1 MTFEASYDYIIVGAG
16 AAGCVLANRLSAD
29 PNTRVLLL
37 EAGGSDDDPEI
48 EKLPVTSLMSLWRP
62 ELDWEVATEP
72 DPGLNGRR
80 MPIIQGKVLGGGSS
94 NNGRIYIRGN
104 RRDYDHWNHLGN
116 EGWAYADVL
125 PYFKKLEDYEDGETE
140 YHGAGGPV
148 HIINLPDPT
157 PAAQTFIEA
166 AQEVGFKGMPWDLNA
181 EQQEGAAAFTQSTTT
196 KDGKRASTAVCY
208 IRPILDRPNF
218 TLITHAQA
226 SRVLMQGT
234 KAVGVEYLTDF
245 GNGGTPTTH
254 QVEATGEVILSA
266 GPFQSPK
273 LLMLS
278 GIGPAAHLKSFD
290 IPVVIDLP
298 GVGEN
303 LQDHVLARVAYTT
316 TVPQHIPSI
325 ICEASLFT
333 YTRPGMGAASP
344 NLQFFFGGFL
354 FPDLG
359 TTEPG
364 FTMCPVVTQA
374 QSVGDVKLRSTDPL
388 DNPIVRMNYLSSDV
402 DMKVLLYGVKLAQEI
417 IHTKAFDGMR
427 GKELIPGPEGKD
439 EASLRNYIR
448 NTCIT
453 DWHPSCSCKMGYDL
467 MAVVDPQLRVHGA
480 ENLRVIDSSIMPF
493 ITNCNLNSTVI
504 MIGEK
509 GADMVLAD
517 K

>member
-1 MTFEASYDYIIVGAG
+1 MTIEASYDYIIVGAG
-16 AAGCVLANRLSAD
+16 AAGCVLANRLSAN
-29 PNTRVLLL
+29 PETRVLLL
-37 EAGGSDDDPEI
+37 EAGGPDDDPEI

-62 ELDWEVATEP
+62 ELDWEIATEP
-72 DPGLNGRR
+72 DPGLNGRQ
-80 MPIIQGKVLGGGSS
+80 MPIVQGRVLGGGTS

-116 EGWAYADVL
+116 EGWAYTDVL
-125 PYFKKLEDYEDGETE
+125 PYFKKFEDYEGGESE

-157 PAAQTFIEA
+157 PAAQTFIEGA
-166 AQEVGFKGMPWDLNA
+166 IEVGFKGMPWDFNA
-181 EQQEGAAAFTQSTTT
+181 VQQEGAAAFTQSTTT

-208 IRPILDRPNF
+208 IRPILNRPNF
-218 TLITHAQA
+218 SLKTRAQA
-226 SRVLMQGT
+226 TRVLLEGT
-234 KAVGVEYLTDF
+234 TAVGIEYLDH
-245 GNGGTPTTH
+245 TTNTSH
-254 QVEATGEVILSA
+254 QVRATSEVILSA

-303 LQDHVLARVAYTT
+303 LQDHVLARISYTV
-316 TVPQHIPSI
+316 TVPQHVPSI

-333 YTRPGMGAASP
+333 YTRPGLSTASP
-344 NLQFFFGGFL
+344 DLQFFCGGFL

-364 FTMCPVVTQA
+364 FTLCPVVTQA
-374 QSVGDVKLRSTDPL
+374 QSVGNVKLRSGNPL

-402 DMKVLLYGVKLAQEI
+402 DMKVLLYGFKLAQEI
-417 IHTKAFDGMR
+417 IHSRAFDSIR
-427 GKELIPGPEGKD
+427 GRELIPGPEGND

-453 DWHPSCSCKMGYDL
+453 DWHPSCSCKMGYDV
-467 MAVVDPQLRVHGA
+467 MAVVDPQLRVHGSQ
-480 ENLRVIDSSIMPF
+480 NLRVIDSSIMPF
-493 ITNCNLNSTVI
+493 ITNCNLNSTII

-509 GADMVLAD
+509 GADLVLSDA
-517 K
+517 

>member
-1 MTFEASYDYIIVGAG
+1 MPTAIPGPDNLTKDSV
-16 AAGCVLANRLSAD
+16 
-29 PNTRVLLL
+29 
-37 EAGGSDDDPEI
+37 I
-48 EKLPVTSLMSLWRP
+48 EGFRT
-62 ELDWEVATEP
+62 
-72 DPGLNGRR
+72 N
-80 MPIIQGKVLGGGSS
+80 
-94 NNGRIYIRGN
+94 
-104 RRDYDHWNHLGN
+104 
-116 EGWAYADVL
+116 
-125 PYFKKLEDYEDGETE
+125 
-140 YHGAGGPV
+140 
-148 HIINLPDPT
+148 
-157 PAAQTFIEA
+157 PAAFTTELA
-166 AQEVGFKGMPWDLNA
+166 AQEVGFKGMPWDFNA

-196 KDGKRASTAVCY
+196 QDGKRASTAVCY
-208 IRPILDRPNF
+208 VRPILDRPNF
-218 TLITHAQA
+218 TLITRAHAT
-226 SRVLMQGT
+226 RVILKGT
-234 KAVGVEYLTDF
+234 KAVGVEYLTDI
-245 GNGGTPTTH
+245 GSGTPTSH

-278 GIGPAAHLKSFD
+278 GIGPAEHLKSFD

-303 LQDHVLARVAYTT
+303 LQDHLLARVCYTT

-333 YTRPGMGAASP
+333 YTRPDMGAASP
-344 NLQFFFGGFL
+344 DLQFFFGGFL

-374 QSVGDVKLRSTDPL
+374 QSVGDVKLRSSDPL
-388 DNPIVRMNYLSSDV
+388 EAPIVRMNYLSSDV
-402 DMKVLLYGVKLAQEI
+402 DMKVLLYGIQLAQEI

-493 ITNCNLNSTVI
+493 ITNCNLNSTAI

-509 GADMVLAD
+509 GADLVLAD